1 MLGGGHPRSRAPT
14 ATPKHPVPVLAHAS
28 IQSMMMM
35 MMSESPG
42 SAPRPSCKHD
52 SNSSQPKALTRVSR
66 TRSLAPRHSP
76 TGLLHGLCTMFSNTA
91 KPTGVS
97 VVTGLQMQLASHFHK
112 QFSTEINIVTGMTFQ
127 HKVFP
132 KKLSKSLQVMHLP
145 SQRHALDQLP
155 QQPPPSKV
163 FPARRGTSFLAA
175 DINPHLSPLQSQTE
189 RMNLAFCFL
198 HISR

>member
-1 MLGGGHPRSRAPT
+1 MYDTDTASSSLISALATSAQLVTQRSSNHAGGGHPRSRAPT

-42 SAPRPSCKHD
+42 SAPGPSCKHD
-52 SNSSQPKALTRVSR
+52 SNTSQPKALTRVSR

-97 VVTGLQMQLASHFHK
+97 VVTALQMQLASHFHK
-112 QFSTEINIVTGMTFQ
+112 AI
-127 HKVFP
+127 
-132 KKLSKSLQVMHLP
+132 
-145 SQRHALDQLP
+145 
-155 QQPPPSKV
+155 
-163 FPARRGTSFLAA
+163 
-175 DINPHLSPLQSQTE
+175 
-189 RMNLAFCFL
+189 L
-198 HISR
+198 H